1 MTSFC
6 GNDESDNDIQ
16 WEWYLKKKISFPSKT
31 FLIGEYAVLE
41 GAPAVLLNTEPRFS
55 FSITEQ
61 KGENCFHSQS
71 PAGQWLNLHPE
82 ILKSFHIEY
91 QDPYEER
98 GGFGFSSAQFN
109 LVYLLGEML
118 KGHAFEKNDLLQMW
132 RAYRAL
138 AFKGQIPSG
147 ADVISQ
153 WLGDVCLFSFNPFE
167 AYSISWPF
175 ADLDFFLIRT
185 EVKLNTWEHLDQ
197 IKEENFSGLSSIVKK
212 AIACMD
218 KSNKEGFI
226 SALDEYALELQKQG
240 LVHQNTESFLNKIK
254 TIKSVITAKGCGAMG
269 AEVVAVFFDPKNREE
284 VRASL
289 KEENIIVNSS
299 DLSSGVKVLSGS
311 PSSRG

>member
-1 MTSFC
+1 M
-6 GNDESDNDIQ
+6 
-16 WEWYLKKKISFPSKT
+16 KKHISFPSKT

-41 GAPAVLLNTEPRFS
+41 GAPAVLLNTKPRFS
-55 FSITEQ
+55 FSITER
-61 KGENCFHSQS
+61 KGENCFHPQS

-82 ILKSFHIEY
+82 ILKSFSIEY
-91 QDPYEER
+91 RDPYEGT

-118 KGHAFEKNDLLQMW
+118 KGNTIENNNLLQMW
-132 RAYRAL
+132 EAYRGLIFASR
-138 AFKGQIPSG
+138 KPSG
-147 ADVISQ
+147 ADIISQ
-153 WLGDVCLFSFNPFE
+153 CLGGVCLFSFNPFE

-197 IKEENFSGLSSIVKK
+197 IKDGNFSVLSSVVKK

-240 LVHQNTESFLNKIK
+240 LVHQNTESFLHKIK
-254 TIKSVITAKGCGAMG
+254 KIKPVITAKGCGAMG
-269 AEVVAVFFDPKNREE
+269 AEVVAVFFDPKDRDE
-284 VRASL
+284 VQIDF
-289 KEENIIVNSS
+289 KNKNIIANSNNLTHGMKAVS
-299 DLSSGVKVLSGS
+299 
-311 PSSRG
+311 